1 MMMECIFNFLPT
13 YFSIIFLPIGKIS
26 KSASLFISH
35 KGPKWCW
42 PIRLQDFKSNISL
55 EQSDE
60 IVYFCVLHVD
70 TKNY

>member
-1 MMMECIFNFLPT
+1 MMMEGIFNFLPT